1 MLLAPPAFVYDF
13 MAFTSVLVVLFLG
26 WALATRW
33 RNVRDADDLQCA
45 TCAHW
50 NQEEGQAIMRKFP
63 AFAGAAEYVTP
74 AEMAHGYVYDEEGVR
89 TGLAAPK
96 ELHAMRWE
104 DFGACH
110 ECMELRHRTDSC
122 DLYQIRRKS

>member
-1 MLLAPPAFVYDF
+1 MPSTPFVGDFLL
-13 MAFTSVLVVLFLG
+13 FTLVLSALFIL
-26 WALATRW
+26 WAVAARW
-33 RNVRDADDLQCA
+33 RVVHGDAVVRCD
-45 TCAHW
+45 TCEHW

-74 AEMAHGYVYDEEGVR
+74 AEMAHGYTYDEEGVR

-96 ELHAMRWE
+96 KFQTMRWE

-110 ECMELRHRTDSC
+110 ECMELRHRTDGC
-122 DLYQIRRKS
+122 DLYQIRRKP